1 MKRDWITALVVL
13 AGTVALFL
21 SLSLMEDPRAAT
33 FPRVV
38 IIIMG
43 ILGLALFV
51 QSLLTGQRALRP
63 SLQSD
68 RVEEKANPAAKKRFP
83 FGTLLLCFV
92 IIVIYFVVMEGLGFY
107 VSAFLFFV
115 IITFVLGKADLN
127 LKKGAMRI
135 GIALLFTSVLFVLF
149 NKILVVQTPRGL
161 WF

>member
-1 MKRDWITALVVL
+1 
-13 AGTVALFL
+13 
-21 SLSLMEDPRAAT
+21 
-33 FPRVV
+33 
-38 IIIMG
+38 
-43 ILGLALFV
+43 
-51 QSLLTGQRALRP
+51 
-63 SLQSD
+63 
-68 RVEEKANPAAKKRFP
+68 
-83 FGTLLLCFV
+83 
-92 IIVIYFVVMEGLGFY
+92 VIYFVVMEGLGFY